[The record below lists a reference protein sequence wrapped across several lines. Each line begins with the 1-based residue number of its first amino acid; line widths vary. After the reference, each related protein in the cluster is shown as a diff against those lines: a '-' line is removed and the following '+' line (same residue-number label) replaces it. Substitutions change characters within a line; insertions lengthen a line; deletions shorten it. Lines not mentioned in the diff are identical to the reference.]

1 MKATSAIA
9 AKLLLNARAEGC
21 ALRGLPEAALPTT
34 PAEAYAIQ
42 RAVIAELGD
51 IGGWK
56 VGAAGPDAEPSCA
69 PLPAQFVLPSPA
81 SLSAAD
87 FPRPFVESEIAFR
100 IGADLPVREHPYDAA
115 EVQAAIASCH
125 PAIELVQSRF
135 ADPDA
140 AGALANLAD
149 LIRHGAFIW
158 GETIDRWAAIDFPG
172 LSVTQTMTEGKPRGG
187 VGNPAGDMMRL
198 LVWLANEGARWAGG
212 LRAGQFVTCG
222 SWTGMTPVTT
232 WPADIATVFDGA
244 PPVRLHLGEAGKACF
259 FEKKN
264 QKTFAKLG

>member
-1 MKATSAIA
+1 MTTKGA
-9 AKLLLNARAEGC
+9 AAARLLLSARADGC
-21 ALRGLPEAALPTT
+21 VLPGLPDALRPATE
-34 PAEAYAIQ
+34 AEAYAIQ
-42 RAVIAELGD
+42 QAVMAELGD

-56 VGAAGPDAEPSCA
+56 VGAPGPDAAPSCA
-69 PLPAQFVLPSPA
+69 PLPARFVLPSPA
-81 SLSAAD
+81 SLAAAD

-100 IGADLPVREHPYDAA
+100 IGKDLPAREHPYDAA
-115 EVQAAIASCH
+115 DLRAVIASCH

-149 LIRHGAFIW
+149 LIRHGALIW
-158 GETIDRWAAIDFPG
+158 GETIERWEAIDFSG
-172 LSVTQTMTEGKPRGG
+172 LSVTQTMTGSDPREG

-222 SWTGMTPVTT
+222 SWTGMTPVASR
-232 WPADIATVFDGA
+232 PADIVTAFNNA
-244 PPVRLHLGEAGKACF
+244 PAVRLHLGEAG
-259 FEKKN
+259 
-264 QKTFAKLG
+264 LSLPG